1 MKFDKFVRNL
11 LCKDSGFN
19 VQENH
24 YKYGFDFRILQVCM
38 ECF

>member
-11 LCKDSGFN
+11 LCKDSGN